1 MLEQPQRIHLIGIG
15 GIGVSGVA
23 RWLNALGHAVSGSD
37 VKESSITRAL
47 RAEGVE
53 VHIGHAAEH
62 VHGRDLV
69 VRSTAIPA
77 DNPELQEAERV
88 GVRVV
93 HRAEVLGELLA
104 GREAVGVVGTHGKGT
119 VCTMITRILD
129 AAGRD
134 PGFIIGGL
142 LLDYGTNARLGDGDL
157 VVAEVDESDGS
168 HLHVHPSHVVV
179 NNLELDHLNY
189 YSGLDEIIDK
199 AVRFIEGNPRLEHL
213 VLNVGCP
220 GVAELARRITRPY
233 LSCSVVGPADL
244 RAVEVVASANKM
256 DFSVLQ
262 GGETLGRF
270 TLPLP
275 GEYNVENALAA
286 VTLAR
291 ALGIDRRAVA
301 TGLAGC
307 SGLENRFTVVSA
319 GGVRLVKDYL
329 SHPNGMR
336 KVLRAARRLDRG
348 RMWVVYQPYRY
359 TLLKYLGGEY
369 AEAFGAADKVIL
381 TDLYAAGE
389 APIEGVPD
397 DYLVR
402 RCQTAGL
409 DVTHVPGIA
418 DARRLLAKQARPGDV
433 VALFGGDDFFRMA
446 DALAGDL
453 EARAEPTG
461 DSSDGC

>member
-1 MLEQPQRIHLIGIG
+1 MLEQAQRIHLIGIG

-23 RWLNALGHAVSGSD
+23 RWLNALGHHVSGSD

-47 RAEGVE
+47 RGEGVE
-53 VHIGHAAEH
+53 VHIGHAASH
-62 VHGRDLV
+62 TVGRDLV

-77 DNPELQEAERV
+77 DNPELVEADRT

-93 HRAEVLGELLA
+93 HRAEVLAELLE
-104 GREAVGVVGTHGKGT
+104 GREAVGVLGTHGKGT
-119 VCTMITRILD
+119 VSTMLTRILD

-142 LLDYGTNARLGDGDL
+142 LLDYGTNARLGGGDI

-168 HLHVHPSHVVV
+168 HLKVRPCHVVV

-189 YSGLDEIIDK
+189 YGGLEEIID
-199 AVRFIEGNPRLEHL
+199 AAARFIEGNPRLEHL

-220 GVAELARRITRPY
+220 GVAELARRISRPY
-233 LSCSVVGPADL
+233 LSCSVVGPADV
-244 RAVEVVASANKM
+244 RAVDVVASARTM
-256 DFSVLQ
+256 AFSVLQ

-270 TLPLP
+270 GLRLP

-291 ALGIDRRAVA
+291 ALGVSREHIAA
-301 TGLAGC
+301 GLAGC

-319 GGVRLVKDYL
+319 GGATLVKDYL

-336 KVLRAARRLDRG
+336 KVLRAARRLDVG
-348 RMWVVYQPYRY
+348 RLWVVYQPYRY

-369 AEAFGAADKVIL
+369 AEAFGAADRVVL
-381 TDLYAAGE
+381 TDMYAGGE
-389 APIEGVPD
+389 APIEGIPE

-402 RCQTAGL
+402 RCQDAGL
-409 DVTHVPGIA
+409 DVVHVPGIA
-418 DARRLLAKQARPGDV
+418 DAQGLLAEQVEAGDV

-446 DALAGDL
+446 DALAVQLDSRSEG
-453 EARAEPTG
+453 ARGA
-461 DSSDGC
+461 DDA